1 MSEASLVSDTRF
13 ATLAS
18 DPRVAAVAAALS
30 ARGHEVFVVDN
41 GAAAKAKVL
50 ELIPEGAEVV
60 TAQSATNRLIGL
72 FDAIDESGNYDAV
85 RPKIAKMDR
94 ATQAKEIR
102 KLTASPDYIVGS
114 VHAITES
121 GQVLIASFGGS
132 QLAPY
137 VSGAGKVIWV
147 VGTQKIVKDL
157 DEAFER
163 IEKHSLPLESER
175 LMKAFNIPSAIN
187 KLLIF
192 NGERGG
198 RTTVILIKEALGF

>member
-1 MSEASLVSDTRF
+1 M
-13 ATLAS
+13 
-18 DPRVAAVAAALS
+18 
-30 ARGHEVFVVDN
+30 FVVDS

-50 ELIPEGAEVV
+50 ELIPEGAEVF
-60 TAQSATNRLIGL
+60 TAQSATNRAIGL
-72 FDAIDESGNYDAV
+72 IDAIDESGNYDAV

-94 ATQAKEIR
+94 ATQGKEIR
-102 KLTASPDYIVGS
+102 RLTGTPDYVVGS

-121 GQVLIASFGGS
+121 GQVVVASFGGS

-137 VSGAGKVIWV
+137 VSRAGKVIWV

-175 LMKAFNIPSAIN
+175 LMKVFNIPSAIN

-198 RTTVILIKEALGF
+198 RTTVILIKESLGF